1 MKISIRMDD
10 ITPDMDWEKFLRF
23 KALCDSHHIK
33 PLIGIVPHNRD
44 KNLSIDAPR
53 NDFWEY
59 VRQLQSQG
67 WTVAQHGFDHIYRT
81 KKMGCFP
88 LNRLSEFAGLGYD
101 AQYERL
107 KNGKLILESNN
118 IKTDIF
124 MAPAHSYDKNTLKAL
139 KALGFSKITDGF
151 GNKPYNWHDMTFYP
165 ISYKQSSTLE
175 NADEGFSTFVV
186 HSNTMND
193 NDFERYGKMFSEHGG
208 RFISYSEYLKAAPER
223 QSAAGHMAEYSKAL
237 AKYALVNIKGKL

>member
-53 NDFWEY
+53 DDFWEY

-107 KNGKLILESNN
+107 KNGKLILEANN

-151 GNKPYNWHDMTFYP
+151 GNKR
-165 ISYKQSSTLE
+165 S
-175 NADEGFSTFVV
+175 
-186 HSNTMND
+186 
-193 NDFERYGKMFSEHGG
+193 
-208 RFISYSEYLKAAPER
+208 
-223 QSAAGHMAEYSKAL
+223 
-237 AKYALVNIKGKL
+237 